1 MTESEGLAGRGV
13 RWSGWGG
20 AGHDTAV
27 HGRPGLGRWGRVY
40 V

>member
-1 MTESEGLAGRGV
+1 MTESDARWGGRSAGCGGVGLC
-13 RWSGWGG
+13 G

-27 HGRPGLGRWGRVY
+27 HGSAGLGRVY